1 MGKRFLGLPILAS
14 LVLLAFSACVKEP
27 KPEPLPPLATGPF
40 EPRLKQGWQVHAV
53 SYQGN
58 MPNPFDTTT
67 TAQFQGEAYDVSGEF
82 TFEDRNDSALAHY
95 SIDFT
100 ADLLAG
106 MVPVHYM
113 NFGDGIWTYDSISKT
128 IWFYA
133 YPDTLEFI
141 VDYDADT
148 LQLWH
153 SNVIIDYP
161 AMNITLPTR
170 MDIEL
175 RK

>member
-1 MGKRFLGLPILAS
+1 MGRRFSALALLS
-14 LVLLAFSACVKEP
+14 LLALAACVKEP
-27 KPEPLPPLATGPF
+27 KPDPLPPLATGPF
-40 EPRLKQGWQVHAV
+40 EPRLKEGWRVHAV
-53 SYQGN
+53 AYEGT
-58 MPNPFDTTT
+58 MPNPFDSTT
-67 TAQFQGEAYDVSGEF
+67 TAQFKGNAYDEGGEF
-82 TFEDRNDSALAHY
+82 TFTDRNDSALVHY
-95 SIDFT
+95 RIDFK

-106 MVPVHYM
+106 MVPLHY
-113 NFGDGIWTYDSISKT
+113 NKEGDGIWSYDSTVKT
-128 IWFYA
+128 LWFYA
-133 YPDTLEFI
+133 FPDTLEFV

-153 SNVIIDYP
+153 SDVIIDYP